1 MAEQKAP
8 PKQSESVSAFVQQYG
23 PIAERVGAD
32 IGVDPKIIL
41 GQWGHETGWGTK
53 IVPGT
58 YNLGNIKD
66 PSNKGQKAYD
76 KREKSN
82 DAYLRFEDPEVFAD
96 YYADFIKRMYPKAV
110 GAGSDVTKFSQGLN
124 QGVRGAYATDE
135 NYPLALRSAYT
146 TVSNIRPEGQE
157 ENPFDRVQP
166 PSTETLDA
174 ATGDGGPMP
183 ERSRSTEDA
192 PTIGAAVGLGKGI
205 LERGAEVYKPPS
217 TAAAEEGLAR
227 AQDRFRIAQERLA
240 NPPSSGVNIADLEAE
255 FQRSQ
260 SVLQQAERELADA
273 KGRAASLRPGAAPAP
288 AAPGGGGGIPTDAQ
302 NQRVQLGTVDEA
314 GTTGRQRMG
323 FNERTAA
330 EAARREE
337 LARVQEELRRKG
349 VLTDKNVLAEAPGMT
364 TTKGG
369 IQVPASAVYEDE
381 LAQRQADARTAS
393 QRAAADTEVER
404 LKAEQK
410 RASIEASQRR
420 RAVEQAK
427 RTQQQTTQ
435 RATQS
440 AAKAEDAVAVAQAA
454 ADRAQKSGLSNF
466 QKAGK
471 YVAKAP
477 VLANVAGGL
486 GAGLSVDEAVKRYQ
500 AGDYSGSV
508 LATIEAALATASMA
522 PPVGP
527 AGLAAKGVGTVG
539 GLAMIPVMI
548 AHDYFRKRGAWAEPE
563 KAPQ

>member
-1 MAEQKAP
+1 MADEKAP
-8 PKQSESVSAFVQQYG
+8 PQKGGNPAAFVQEYG
-23 PIAERVGAD
+23 PIAERIGAE
-32 IGVDPKIIL
+32 IGVDPKIL
-41 GQWGHETGWGTK
+41 LAQFGHETGWGAK
-53 IVPGT
+53 VVPGT

-66 PSNKGQKAYD
+66 FSGKGQKAYD

-110 GAGSDVTKFSQGLN
+110 GAGSDVNKFSQGLN

-157 ENPFDRVQP
+157 ENPFERVQP
-166 PSTETLDA
+166 PSAETLEA

-192 PTIGAAVGLGKGI
+192 PTIGAAVGLAKGVV
-205 LERGAEVYKPPS
+205 ERGADVYKPPS

-260 SVLQQAERELADA
+260 SVLQQAERDLADA
-273 KGRAASLRPGAAPAP
+273 RGRAASLRPGAAPAP

-302 NQRVQLGTVDEA
+302 NQRVQLGSVDEA

-349 VLTDKNVLAEAPGMT
+349 VLTEKNVLAEAPGMT

-369 IQVPASAVYEDE
+369 IQVPASTVYEDE

-393 QRAAADTEVER
+393 QRAAAEAEVER
-404 LKAEQK
+404 LKAQQK
-410 RASIEASQRR
+410 QASIEASQKRKAVEGAR
-420 RAVEQAK
+420 RAE
-427 RTQQQTTQ
+427 QQTTQ

-440 AAKAEDAVAVAQAA
+440 AARAEDSLRVAEAA
-454 ADRAQKSGLSNF
+454 AQRAKDSGLSGW

-471 YVAKAP
+471 YAAKAP
-477 VLANVAGGL
+477 VLANVVGGL
-486 GAGLSVDEAVKRYQ
+486 GAGMSIDEAVKRYQ

-508 LATIEAALATASMA
+508 LSTIEAALATASMA

-527 AGLAAKGVGTVG
+527 VGLAAKGVGTVG

>member
-1 MAEQKAP
+1 MAEEKAP
-8 PKQSESVSAFVQQYG
+8 PKKGGDPAAFVQEYG
-23 PIAERVGAD
+23 PIAERIGAEL
-32 IGVDPKIIL
+32 GVDPKLIL
-41 GQWGHETGWGTK
+41 AQFGLETGWGK
-53 IVPGT
+53 AVIPGT

-66 PSNKGQKAYD
+66 PSGKGPRVKD
-76 KREKSN
+76 KREGSN
-82 DAYLRFEDPEVFAD
+82 DAYMRFEDPEVFAD
-96 YYADFIKRMYPKAV
+96 YYIDFMKRMYPKAV
-110 GAGSDVTKFSQGLN
+110 GAGSDVTKFTAGLN
-124 QGVRGAYATDE
+124 QGVAGPYATAE
-135 NYPLALRSAYT
+135 NYPLAIRSAYST
-146 TVSNIRPEGQE
+146 ISNVRPEGEQV
-157 ENPFDRVQP
+157 NPFDRIEP
-166 PSTETLDA
+166 PSTETLDTA
-174 ATGDGGPMP
+174 VTDSGPAP

-192 PTIGAAVGLGKGI
+192 PTIGAAVGVAKGI
-205 LERGAEVYKPPS
+205 VERGADVYKPPS

-260 SVLQQAERELADA
+260 SVLQQAERELGEARA
-273 KGRAASLRPGAAPAP
+273 RAASMRPGAAPAP
-288 AAPGGGGGIPTDAQ
+288 AAPGGGGGIPTDVQ
-302 NQRVQLGTVDEA
+302 NQRVQLGSVDEA

-330 EAARREE
+330 EAARRAEVE
-337 LARVQEELRRKG
+337 RVQQELVRKG
-349 VLTDKNVLAEAPGMT
+349 VITDKNVLAEAPGMT

-410 RASIEASQRR
+410 RASIEASQKR
-420 RAVEQAK
+420 RAVEQA
-427 RTQQQTTQ
+427 RRAEQQATQ

-440 AAKAEDAVAVAQAA
+440 AAKAEDALTAAQLAA
-454 ADRAQKSGLSNF
+454 ERAQKSGLSNL
-466 QKAGK
+466 QKVGK
-471 YVAKAP
+471 YAAKAP

-527 AGLAAKGVGTVG
+527 VGLAAKGVGTVG

-563 KAPQ
+563 KATQ

>member
-1 MAEQKAP
+1 MADQKPAP
-8 PKQSESVSAFVQQYG
+8 RKGGDPAAFVQEYG
-23 PIAERVGAD
+23 PIAERIGAE
-32 IGVDPKIIL
+32 IGVDPRIIL
-41 GQWGHETGWGTK
+41 AQFGQETGWGK
-53 IVPGT
+53 SIIPGT

-66 PSNKGQKAYD
+66 PSGKGQKAYD
-76 KREKSN
+76 KVEKSN

-110 GAGSDVTKFSQGLN
+110 GAGSDVNKFTSGLN
-124 QGVRGAYATDE
+124 QGVRGSYATAED
-135 NYPLALRSAYT
+135 YPLAIRSAYS
-146 TVSNIRPEGQE
+146 TVLKVRPDGEQ
-157 ENPFDRVQP
+157 ENPFDRVTP
-166 PSTETLDA
+166 PSTETLESV
-174 ATGDGGPMP
+174 TEGGGDMP
-183 ERSRSTEDA
+183 ERSRITEDA

-217 TAAAEEGLAR
+217 TVAAEEGLAR

-240 NPPSSGVNIADLEAE
+240 NPPPSGVNIADLEAE

-260 SVLQQAERELADA
+260 GVLQQAERELADA
-273 KGRAASLRPGAAPAP
+273 RGRAASLKPGAAPAATP
-288 AAPGGGGGIPTDAQ
+288 PGGGGGIPTDAQ
-302 NQRVQLGTVDEA
+302 NQRVQLGTVDES

-337 LARVQEELRRKG
+337 LARVQDELRRKG
-349 VLTDKNVLAEAPGMT
+349 VITDKNVLAEAPGMT

-393 QRAAADTEVER
+393 QKAAADAEVER
-404 LKAEQK
+404 LRAEQK
-410 RASIEASQRR
+410 RASVEASQKKKAVQQAR
-420 RAVEQAK
+420 RAE
-427 RTQQQTTQ
+427 QQTTQ

-440 AAKAEDAVAVAQAA
+440 VTTAEDAMAVAQAA
-454 ADRAQKSGLSNF
+454 ADRAKKSGMSGW

-500 AGDYSGSV
+500 AGDYSGTV
-508 LATIEAALATASMA
+508 LSTIEAALATASMA

-527 AGLAAKGVGTVG
+527 VGLAAKGVGTVG

-563 KAPQ
+563 KASQ

>member
-1 MAEQKAP
+1 MADQKP
-8 PKQSESVSAFVQQYG
+8 EPKKGGDPAAFVQEYG
-23 PIAERVGAD
+23 PIAERIGNE

-41 GQWGHETGWGTK
+41 AQFGQETGWGK
-53 IVPGT
+53 SVIPGT

-66 PSNKGQKAYD
+66 PSGKGQRAYD

-96 YYADFIKRMYPKAV
+96 YYVDFIKRMYPKAV
-110 GAGSDVTKFSQGLN
+110 GAGSDVNKFTTGLN
-124 QGVRGAYATDE
+124 QGVAGSYASAED
-135 NYPLALRSAYT
+135 YPLAIRSAYS
-146 TVSNIRPEGQE
+146 TVLKVRPEGEQ

-166 PSTETLDA
+166 PSPETLES
-174 ATGDGGPMP
+174 ATQGGGDMP
-183 ERSRSTEDA
+183 ERSRPTEDA
-192 PTIGAAVGLGKGI
+192 PAIGAAVGLAKGVV
-205 LERGAEVYKPPS
+205 ERGADVYKPPS
-217 TAAAEEGLAR
+217 TAAAEEGLLR
-227 AQDRFRIAQERLA
+227 AQDRLRVAQERLA
-240 NPPSSGVNIADLEAE
+240 NPPASGVNIADLEAE
-255 FQRSQ
+255 FRQSQ
-260 SVLQQAERELADA
+260 SVLQQAERDLADA
-273 KGRAASLRPGAAPAP
+273 RGRAASLKPGAAPAP
-288 AAPGGGGGIPTDAQ
+288 APGGGGGIPTDAQ
-302 NQRVQLGTVDEA
+302 NQRVQLGTVDES

-337 LARVQEELRRKG
+337 LARVQDELRRKG

-369 IQVPASAVYEDE
+369 IQVPASTVYEDE

-393 QRAAADTEVER
+393 QRAAAEAEVER
-404 LKAEQK
+404 LKADQK
-410 RASIEASQRR
+410 RASIEASQKRK
-420 RAVEQAK
+420 AVQQAQ
-427 RTQQQTTQ
+427 RGQQQTTQ
-435 RATQS
+435 RATQNVS
-440 AAKAEDAVAVAQAA
+440 RAEDAVAVAEAA
-454 ADRAQKSGLSNF
+454 AQRAKDSGLSNW

-471 YVAKAP
+471 YAAKAP
-477 VLANVAGGL
+477 VLANVVGGV
-486 GAGLSVDEAVKRYQ
+486 GTGMSVDEAVKRYQ

-508 LATIEAALATASMA
+508 LSTIEAALATASMA

-527 AGLAAKGVGTVG
+527 IGLAAKGVGTVG

>member
-1 MAEQKAP
+1 MAEQKP
-8 PKQSESVSAFVQQYG
+8 EPKKGGDPAAFVQEYG
-23 PIAERVGAD
+23 PMAERIGAEL
-32 IGVDPKIIL
+32 GVDPKLIL
-41 GQWGHETGWGTK
+41 AKFGLETGWGK
-53 IVPGT
+53 SVIPGT

-66 PSNKGQKAYD
+66 PSGKGVRAYD
-76 KREKSN
+76 KRENSN
-82 DAYLRFEDPEVFAD
+82 DAYMKFEDPDVFAD
-96 YYADFIKRMYPKAV
+96 YYIDFMKRMYPKAI
-110 GAGSDVTKFSQGLN
+110 GTGSDVTKFTTGLN
-124 QGVRGAYATDE
+124 QGVAGSYASAE
-135 NYPLALRSAYT
+135 NYPLAIRSAYST
-146 TVSNIRPEGQE
+146 ISNIRPAGE
-157 ENPFDRVQP
+157 EVNPFDKVEP
-166 PSTETLDA
+166 PAPEVLEGVSKP
-174 ATGDGGPMP
+174 GDMP
-183 ERSRSTEDA
+183 ERSRVTEDA
-192 PTIGAAVGLGKGI
+192 PVIGGAVGLAKGI
-205 LERGAEVYKPPS
+205 VERGAEVYKPPS

-240 NPPSSGVNIADLEAE
+240 NPPPSGVNIADLEAE

-260 SVLQQAERELADA
+260 SVLQQAEQELAEA
-273 KGRAASLRPGAAPAP
+273 RTRAASLRPGAAPAATP
-288 AAPGGGGGIPTDAQ
+288 PGGGGGIPTDAQ
-302 NQRVQLGTVDEA
+302 NQRVPLGTVDES

-337 LARVQEELRRKG
+337 VARVQKELVRQG
-349 VLTDKNVLAEAPGMT
+349 VITDRNVIAEAPGMT

-393 QRAAADTEVER
+393 QRAAADAELER
-404 LKAEQK
+404 VKARQK
-410 RASIEASQRR
+410 QASIEASQRR
-420 RAVEQAK
+420 RAVEQA
-427 RTQQQTTQ
+427 RRAEQQTTQ
-435 RATQS
+435 RATQNV
-440 AAKAEDAVAVAQAA
+440 AKAEDSLAVAQAA
-454 ADRAQKSGLSNF
+454 ADRAKKSGLSGL

-471 YVAKAP
+471 YAAKAP
-477 VLANVAGGL
+477 VLMNVAGGL

-527 AGLAAKGVGTVG
+527 VGLAAKGVGTVG

-563 KAPQ
+563 KAEQ

>member
-1 MAEQKAP
+1 MADQKPAP
-8 PKQSESVSAFVQQYG
+8 KKGGDPAAFVQEYG
-23 PIAERVGAD
+23 PIAERIGAE
-32 IGVDPKIIL
+32 IGVDPRIL
-41 GQWGHETGWGTK
+41 LAQFGQETGWGK
-53 IVPGT
+53 SIIPGT

-66 PSNKGQKAYD
+66 PSGKGQRAYD
-76 KREKSN
+76 KVEKSN

-110 GAGSDVTKFSQGLN
+110 GAGSDVNKFTAGLN
-124 QGVRGAYATDE
+124 QGVRGSYASAED
-135 NYPLALRSAYT
+135 YPLAIRSAYS
-146 TVSNIRPEGQE
+146 TVLKVRPDGEQ
-157 ENPFDRVQP
+157 ENPFERIEP
-166 PSTETLDA
+166 PSTETLESV
-174 ATGDGGPMP
+174 TQGGGDMP
-183 ERSRSTEDA
+183 ERSRVTEDA
-192 PTIGAAVGLGKGI
+192 PTIGAAVGLAKGVV
-205 LERGAEVYKPPS
+205 ERGADVYKPPS

-227 AQDRFRIAQERLA
+227 AQDRFRVAQERLA
-240 NPPSSGVNIADLEAE
+240 NPPPSGVNIADLEAE

-260 SVLQQAERELADA
+260 GVLQQAEKDLADA
-273 KGRAASLRPGAAPAP
+273 RAKASSFKPGAAPAATP
-288 AAPGGGGGIPTDAQ
+288 PGGGGGIPTDAQ

-337 LARVQEELRRKG
+337 LARVQQELVRKG
-349 VLTDKNVLAEAPGMT
+349 VITDKNVLAEAPGMT

-381 LAQRQADARTAS
+381 LAQRQVDARTAS
-393 QRAAADTEVER
+393 QKAAADAEVER
-404 LKAEQK
+404 VKAEQK
-410 RASIEASQRR
+410 RASIEASQKR
-420 RAVEQAK
+420 RAVEQA
-427 RTQQQTTQ
+427 RRAEQQTTQ
-435 RATQS
+435 RATQNVTR
-440 AAKAEDAVAVAQAA
+440 AEDALAVAQSA
-454 ADRAQKSGLSNF
+454 ADRAQKSGLSNL
-466 QKAGK
+466 QKVGK
-471 YVAKAP
+471 YAAKAP
-477 VLANVAGGL
+477 VLMNVAGGL

-527 AGLAAKGVGTVG
+527 VGLAAKGVGTVG
-539 GLAMIPVMI
+539 GLVMIPTMI